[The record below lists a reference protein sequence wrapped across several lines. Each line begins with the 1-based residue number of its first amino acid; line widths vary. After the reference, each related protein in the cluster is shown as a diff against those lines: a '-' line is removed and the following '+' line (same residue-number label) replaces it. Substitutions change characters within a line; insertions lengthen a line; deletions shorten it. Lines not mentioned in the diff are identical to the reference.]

1 MPPSKIY
8 ETLQK
13 LKNRGAVIDS
23 QTQPTLYLPVE
34 PAIFFRR
41 IQAET
46 EKTIESLVDDLSD
59 LSPAQSFQVTW
70 NLASAT
76 RINEKLIEII
86 SAATHSV
93 YASVWPEQIDSLNSV
108 LTDAMSRGVHVVVA
122 TFGDCQPAANE
133 SYNLESCAV
142 NVQART
148 KAKLC
153 TVVTDDK
160 EVVIGE
166 LTDDSETSKGV
177 WTQTRS
183 VVLVAKEYIRH
194 DIMVGI
200 LTEKIGIENYR
211 QMIEQHSLWRS

>member
-1 MPPSKIY
+1 
-8 ETLQK
+8 
-13 LKNRGAVIDS
+13 
-23 QTQPTLYLPVE
+23 LPVE
-34 PAIFFRR
+34 PASFFRR
-41 IQAET
+41 IQAEA
-46 EKTIESLVDDLSD
+46 EKTIKSLVEDLSD
-59 LSPAQSFQVTW
+59 LSPAESFQITW
-70 NLASAT
+70 NLTSAI

-93 YASVWPEQIDSLNSV
+93 YASVWPEQIDALNPV
-108 LTDAMSRGVHVVVA
+108 LVDAMARGVHVVVA
-122 TFGDCQPAANE
+122 TFGACQPAANE
-133 SYNLESCAV
+133 FCNLESCAV
-142 NVQART
+142 NIQART

-166 LTDDSETSKGV
+166 LTDDNETSKGI

-200 LTEKIGIENYR
+200 LTEKIGVETYR
-211 QMIEQHSLWRS
+211 KMIEQHPLWHS